1 VKRLVLAA
9 FLVVSF
15 GALAAPSSADHQDAP
30 YRLTVASHGLT
41 ARATLGSFCQSVS
54 YHDGTGSSF
63 CGDAAYPLDT
73 RGRVPAHPGGRV
85 VLETNYP
92 ARSVSVAPVH
102 FSKDGERFRYGESSR
117 ARPKG
122 DRRRRCSGRR
132 HRARGCGARTGSVG
146 APSSGG
152 GDASFWAGF
161 KVHPRHSN

>member
-1 VKRLVLAA
+1 MKRLVLAA

-122 DRRRRCSGRR
+122 DRRRRWKVLLPNRFERR
-132 HRARGCGARTGSVG
+132 TRALDVFVRYSD
-146 APSSGG
+146 G